1 MTSESGVGAGQSF
14 CGNCGA
20 VVEPGSRACGV
31 CGHPVAETAGAM
43 DAPPRDYIPYCRSCG
58 VGVAWG
64 TGHTCQRCG
73 VAPLCALHFR
83 AADGLCLDCANA
95 PSYNAGGV
103 VATGGLRCGACGAPV
118 SPDADFCPNCGRA
131 VALPQSAPSIPSAPY
146 EGVEYMGFW
155 IRAGA
160 FLIDWIAAYL
170 VAAIL
175 AAVIGISLTSGEV
188 DPAAMDDITI
198 ALENINYSFLLMFW
212 GLSVAHSVLLT
223 GLRGQ
228 TLGKMLLRIQVVDAN
243 GNVPPWQRVAVRE
256 MARAVVLLALFPL
269 GFIYIWVGFDARK
282 RGPHDQLG
290 GCYVVRKQRGAR
302 PPGGI
307 F

>member
-1 MTSESGVGAGQSF
+1 MTSESEFGAGESF

-20 VVEPGSRACGV
+20 AVEPGSRACGV
-31 CGHPVAETAGAM
+31 CGQPVAAGHAE
-43 DAPPRDYIPYCRSCG
+43 AEAEEAVPRDYIPYCRSCG

-83 AADGLCLDCANA
+83 AADGLCLDCTNA
-95 PSYNAGGV
+95 PAYLTGPTA
-103 VATGGLRCGACGAPV
+103 AGGLRCGACGAAI
-118 SPDADFCPNCGRA
+118 SPDADFCANCGRPVGTTPA
-131 VALPQSAPSIPSAPY
+131 TSYGQ
-146 EGVEYMGFW
+146 VEYMGFW

-160 FLIDWIAAYL
+160 FLIDWIVAYV
-170 VAAIL
+170 VAAII
-175 AAVIGISLTSGEV
+175 AGIIGVSLTSSDV
-188 DPAAMDDITI
+188 DPAAMEDITI

-228 TLGKMLLRIQVVDAN
+228 TLGKLLLRIQVVDAN

-256 MARAVVLLALFPL
+256 TVRAVVLLALIPL
-269 GFIYIWVGFDARK
+269 GFIYIWVSYDARK
-282 RGPHDQLG
+282 RGPHDHLG

-302 PPGGI
+302 SPGGV